1 MREIMER
8 RSIRKYNAD
17 EVRKDDIEAIILAG
31 TKAPSAKNRQP
42 WQYMVYTASAKNQL
56 LNEMEKGL
64 IRERDGNQLLP
75 KSQNGLADAFYT
87 LNVMREAPVLI
98 MIVNTNGQSPFED
111 IDTDERV
118 TEICDTL
125 SIGASVQNMLLT
137 ATELGYGT
145 LWIANTC
152 FAYEELVDYMGITG
166 QLLGAVS
173 LGHAAEN
180 PNPRPRKSMEEVV
193 EYRI

>member
-1 MREIMER
+1 MREIIER
-8 RSIRKYNAD
+8 RSIRKYQPDA
-17 EVRKDDIEAIILAG
+17 VRKEDIDTILLAG

-42 WQYMVYTASAKNQL
+42 WNYIVYTADAKHQL

-64 IRERDGNQLLP
+64 MRERDENPLLP

-87 LNVMREAPVLI
+87 LHVMREAPVLI

-111 IDTDERV
+111 IDADGRI

-152 FAYEELVDYMGITG
+152 FAYQELVAYMGITG
-166 QLLGAVS
+166 QLIGAVS
-173 LGHAAEN
+173 LGLPAEK
-180 PNPRPRKSMEEVV
+180 PNPRPRKSMEETV
-193 EYRI
+193 EYRA